1 MIYQE
6 ALQWIHAR
14 ERFGIKPGLERM
26 EYLLDGLGNPHRRL
40 KVIHIGGSNGKG
52 STAAFTAS
60 LLKTAGF
67 KVGLYTSPYLKA
79 FTNRMAV
86 DGVEVGEE
94 TLVSLVE
101 RIKPVVEAAAAA
113 EPGPPTEFE
122 IVTAMAFL
130 YFAEAGVDYL
140 VLEVGLGGRLDAT
153 NVVVSP
159 LAVVITNIS
168 LEHTA
173 VLGNTIKE
181 IAWEKAGII
190 KEGVPVVTS
199 VQNSD
204 ALDVIEEKARERKAP
219 LFIAGRDYFVKAGDA
234 GLWGQYFSYQSRENG
249 YQDLFIPLLG
259 RHQLENA
266 AVALACLSAA
276 GLKIREKD
284 IRQGFRDIS
293 WPGRFEI
300 LKHNPLVV
308 IDAAHNPAAAGRL
321 KQALADYF
329 PGKGIVLV
337 LGILGDK
344 AIKEILTKLIP
355 EARLVV
361 LTRAIHPTRA
371 QDPEETAV
379 LARGLTSN
387 PVIVVDSLKEALITA
402 RSRTLPGEVVC
413 ITGSFYTISEARRLI
428 TEEKII

>member
-6 ALQWIHAR
+6 ALQWIHTR

-26 EYLLDGLGNPHRRL
+26 EYLLKGLGNPHQGL

-60 LLKTAGF
+60 LLKAAGY

-79 FTNRMAV
+79 FSNRMVV

-94 TLVSLVE
+94 TLISLVE
-101 RIKPVVEAAAAA
+101 RIKPLVEAASGA

-122 IVTAMAFL
+122 VVTAMAFL
-130 YFAEAGVDYL
+130 YFAKAGVDYL

-153 NVVVSP
+153 NVVENPLVS
-159 LAVVITNIS
+159 VITNIS

-181 IAWEKAGII
+181 IAREKAGII

-199 VQNSD
+199 AQNSE
-204 ALDVIEEKARERKAP
+204 ALEVIEVAAGKKKAP
-219 LFIAGRDYFVKAGDA
+219 LFIAGRDYFFKAGDA
-234 GLWGQYFSYQSRENG
+234 GLRGQYFSYQGRETN

-259 RHQLENA
+259 RHQLDNA
-266 AVALACLSAA
+266 AAALASLEAA
-276 GLKIREKD
+276 GLKTKDKD
-284 IRQGFRDIS
+284 IRQGFKDTS

-300 LKHNPLVV
+300 LKHDPPVV
-308 IDAAHNPAAAGRL
+308 IDAAHNPAAARRL
-321 KQALADYF
+321 REALADYF

-344 AIKEILTKLIP
+344 AVKEFLTELIP
-355 EARLVV
+355 AARLVI
-361 LTRAIHPTRA
+361 LTRAMHPTRA

-387 PVIVVDSLKEALITA
+387 PVIVVDSLREALLTA
-402 RSRTLPGEVVC
+402 GNRTLPGEAVC
-413 ITGSFYTISEARRLI
+413 ISGSFYTISEARRLL